1 MKTPAIWWM
10 LPQWLTSA
18 IQPKNKTSFTL
29 TAFKH
34 EEQWFFHAPLL
45 LTWWEGLAPVNQL
58 NELAKGKDKVKLT
71 VTTHPVDGAMK
82 LTYQE
87 DDALDQSASVYFDPD
102 LQTVW
107 LCGWLPWY
115 FGGKPEY
122 LYVTTH

>member
-1 MKTPAIWWM
+1 M

-34 EEQWFFHAPLL
+34 GEEWFFHAPLL

-71 VTTHPVDGAMK
+71 VTTFEVDGALK
-82 LTYQE
+82 LTYDQ
-87 DDALDQSASVYFDPD
+87 DDPWDQSASHYFDPD